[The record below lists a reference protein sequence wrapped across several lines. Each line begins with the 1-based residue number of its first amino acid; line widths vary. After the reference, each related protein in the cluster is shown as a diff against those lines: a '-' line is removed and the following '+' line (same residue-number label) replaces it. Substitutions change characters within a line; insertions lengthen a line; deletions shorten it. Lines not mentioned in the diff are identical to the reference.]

1 MPARAFQPHPPPV
14 TCSHPPAS
22 AGSQFG
28 ANNAFSQSRLN
39 IGTLAWENDD
49 EESIDHRTEGVEPM
63 SFSHIVTFNH
73 IVTFKWKFPDQS
85 AKAAA
90 DALRAVIILSING

>member
-1 MPARAFQPHPPPV
+1 
-14 TCSHPPAS
+14 
-22 AGSQFG
+22 
-28 ANNAFSQSRLN
+28 
-39 IGTLAWENDD
+39 
-49 EESIDHRTEGVEPM
+49 M
-63 SFSHIVTFNH
+63 SFPHIVTFNH